1 MYFRPSIITHTI
13 HGILAMIAVVLLLA
27 FSYKL
32 QTLDAYRILVLL
44 LLFSA
49 TIGIHGISHLGLER
63 EYGYSPYS
71 WLTEPFPPQRCMEC
85 PCMAA
90 MKAAAEQKK

>member
-1 MYFRPSIITHTI
+1 MHFRPSIITHTL
-13 HGILAMIAVVLLLA
+13 HGILAIVAIVLLFV
-27 FSYKL
+27 FSNKL
-32 QTLDAYRILVLL
+32 QTLDAYRILVLI

-63 EYGYSPYS
+63 EYGYSPYA
-71 WLTEPFPPQRCMEC
+71 WFVEPFPPQRMEC

-90 MKAAAEQKK
+90 MKKMAAEKE

>member
-1 MYFRPSIITHTI
+1 MYFKPSIAAHTI
-13 HGILAMIAVVLLLA
+13 HGVLAMLAIVFLLA

-44 LLFSA
+44 LLFSIV
-49 TIGIHGISHLGLER
+49 IGIHGISHQGLER
-63 EYGYSPYS
+63 DYGYTPYS
-71 WLTEPFPPQRCMEC
+71 WFAALPLRPMEC

-90 MKAAAEQKK
+90 MKRKAAEQQK